1 MVFDTFAQVL
11 AINSWPVR
19 SDEGISLNSY
29 ENFTELSN
37 NNMNGKEPIVATQS
51 QSATEE
57 ILGQKFGG
65 RVKLGPA
72 TDLGGSNRSQVLR
85 WQVLDGPA
93 TMPTTVVTKQV
104 ITAGKQIYDPDQPN
118 KAAWI
123 LFNDWASLQ
132 FLEQVFEE
140 HEAIAPHFYG
150 GNRAVGL
157 VVMQDLGVG
166 KRLDHFLLGDD
177 PIAAERALLEY
188 AATHGQL
195 HARTSGR
202 EAEFAAIR
210 AGLGAAYRETPFA
223 SEKRL
228 SEVFQTFYQTAASL
242 EIIPPVHVEAEL
254 AALRENLLKPGP
266 FLTYIQS
273 DACPDNCMWAEGK
286 LRLLDFEE
294 AGFGLCFADGVYI
307 RSPFP
312 SCWCVNRL
320 PLDIMRRMETTY
332 HAALVKGI
340 PQAADDKLFYKG
352 VVAACTFW
360 FLQRLE
366 WWPLI
371 RILGQDQQL
380 TISTARQELLL
391 RTEMLANTIAEFGNF
406 PALEATVNQM
416 WTKLQ
421 TLWPETVNIPF
432 YPAFAGNIK
441 EYRAN
446 KYR

>member
-1 MVFDTFAQVL
+1 
-11 AINSWPVR
+11 
-19 SDEGISLNSY
+19 
-29 ENFTELSN
+29 
-37 NNMNGKEPIVATQS
+37 MNDKEPIASFQT

-65 RVKLGPA
+65 RVKLGPP

-104 ITAGKQIYDPDQPN
+104 TTAGNQTYNPDEPN

-132 FLEQVFEE
+132 FLGQVFEAD
-140 HEAIAPHFYG
+140 EAIAPRFYG
-150 GNRAVGL
+150 GSRAVGL

-195 HARTSGR
+195 HARTVGR
-202 EAEFAAIR
+202 KAEFAAIR
-210 AGLGAAYRETPFA
+210 EGLSASNQDTPFN

-228 SEVFQTFYQTAASL
+228 TEIFQAFYQTATSL
-242 EIIPPVHVEAEL
+242 EITPPAHMEAEL
-254 AALRENLLKPGP
+254 VALREDLLKPGP

-273 DACPDNCMWAEGK
+273 DACPDNCMWTEGK

-294 AGFGLCFADGVYI
+294 AEFCLCLVDGVYG

-320 PLDIMRRMETTY
+320 PLNIMRRMETAYRAELT
-332 HAALVKGI
+332 KGI
-340 PQAADDKLFYKG
+340 PQAADDKLFYQG

-366 WWPLI
+366 WWPLT
-371 RILGQDQQL
+371 RILRQDQQL

-391 RTEMLANTIAEFGNF
+391 RTQMLANTIAEFGNF
-406 PALEATVNQM
+406 PAIEATVNQM
-416 WTKLQ
+416 WAKLQ
-421 TLWPETVNIPF
+421 TLWPETVEIPF
-432 YPAFAGNIK
+432 YPAFSGQRI
-441 EYRAN
+441 
-446 KYR
+446 